1 MKAKS
6 LNIPALNISGKLDSS
21 TVAVYQAIL
30 HVTQQLDVP
39 FLIVGASARDLVLHY
54 GHNADI
60 ARATRDIDFAI
71 EVANWDAF
79 QQVKAVLIARG
90 FKESDQQH
98 RVTSPQGIPLDI
110 VPFGPLE
117 DATGKIEWPPGQ
129 EWEMLVQGF
138 QEALDNAE
146 AVIIQ
151 DKPLIEVPVAT
162 PAGMALLKLIA
173 WQDREVEKR
182 GKDAADFLYL
192 CESYEKIPAV
202 SDGLYKNESLMESYE
217 WDLTLAAASQLGQDA
232 RAIAKALTASTIS
245 TLLNNK
251 HETLAIGV
259 FISEMAAPN
268 VGRAEE
274 LLEAFT
280 KGFNELHWRNSE

>member
-1 MKAKS
+1 MTSAL
-6 LNIPALNISGKLDSS
+6 LNIPALNISGKLDKH

-30 HVTQQLDVP
+30 EVTQQLDVP

-54 GHNADI
+54 GHNAEI

-71 EVANWDAF
+71 EVANWEAF
-79 QQVKAVLIARG
+79 EQIKAELIARG
-90 FKESDQQH
+90 FTESDGRHRPH
-98 RVTSPQGIPLDI
+98 RVTSPQGIPLDM
-110 VPFGPLE
+110 VPFGPLA

-173 WQDREVEKR
+173 WQDREIEKR
-182 GKDAADFLYL
+182 GKDATDFLYL

-202 SDGLYKNESLMESYE
+202 SDQLYKNETLMESYE
-217 WDLTLAAASQLGQDA
+217 WDLTMAAAHQLGQDA
-232 RAIAKALTASTIS
+232 KKIAKELTANTIS
-245 TLLNNK
+245 SLLNNK
-251 HETLAIGV
+251 HNSLTVEA
-259 FISEMAAPN
+259 FINEMAAPN

-280 KGFNELHWRNSE
+280 QGFNEPN

>member
-1 MKAKS
+1 MTSAL
-6 LNIPALNISGKLDSS
+6 LNIPALNISGKLDKH

-30 HVTQQLDVP
+30 EVTQQLDVP

-54 GHNADI
+54 GHNAEI

-71 EVANWDAF
+71 EVANWEAF
-79 QQVKAVLIARG
+79 EQIKAELIARG
-90 FKESDQQH
+90 FTESDGRHGPH
-98 RVTSPQGIPLDI
+98 RVTSPQGIPLDM
-110 VPFGPLE
+110 VPFGPLA

-173 WQDREVEKR
+173 WQDREIEKR
-182 GKDAADFLYL
+182 GKDATDFLYL

-202 SDGLYKNESLMESYE
+202 SDQLYKNETLMESYE
-217 WDLTLAAASQLGQDA
+217 WDLTMAAAHQLGQDA
-232 RAIAKALTASTIS
+232 KKIAKELTANTIS
-245 TLLNNK
+245 SLLNNK
-251 HETLAIGV
+251 HNSLTVEA
-259 FISEMAAPN
+259 FINEMAAPN

-280 KGFNELHWRNSE
+280 QGFNEPN